1 VGFTSYV
8 VPTLIPSLIAGVIAL
23 FIVYINRATTL
34 RTHREKLEF
43 DKQLANLKFE
53 FDKQVTL
60 DRAKLERQS
69 ADRRRRQELA
79 EELLSGF
86 YEVRDAMKS
95 VRSPF
100 GHSGE
105 GSTRTR
111 DEKETAEEKR
121 KKDSQFVT
129 YERFEKH
136 RAVISQLL
144 GRQYRAS
151 AWFGPEIVKPFKTLA
166 GAINSTLVSA
176 QMLAD
181 ESNFGGDNDDREF
194 RLSLRA

>member
-1 VGFTSYV
+1 MGFTSYV

-34 RTHREKLEF
+34 RTHKEKFEF
-43 DKQLANLKFE
+43 DKQLAELKFE
-53 FDKQVTL
+53 FDKQATL

-86 YEVRDAMKS
+86 YEARDAMKS

-105 GSTRTR
+105 GSSRTR
-111 DEKETAEEKR
+111 DENETAEEKR
-121 KKDSQFVT
+121 KKIVSSLLMSVLKNIVLLFLSFWGANTVRLRGLARRLLSPLKRLHAPST
-129 YERFEKH
+129 ALCYLLKCLLMK
-136 RAVISQLL
+136 VISAETMTTENFV
-144 GRQYRAS
+144 YR
-151 AWFGPEIVKPFKTLA
+151 
-166 GAINSTLVSA
+166 
-176 QMLAD
+176 
-181 ESNFGGDNDDREF
+181 
-194 RLSLRA
+194 